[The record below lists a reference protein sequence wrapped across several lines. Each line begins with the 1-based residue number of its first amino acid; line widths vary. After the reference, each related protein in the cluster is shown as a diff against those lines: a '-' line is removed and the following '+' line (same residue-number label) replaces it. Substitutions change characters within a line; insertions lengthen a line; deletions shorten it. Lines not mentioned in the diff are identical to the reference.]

1 MQLGHHERK
10 RARSQA
16 GFQEAVKLFRQAAD
30 KGNAQAQYN
39 LGIMYKNGQGVKRD
53 DKEAVKWFQRAA
65 DQGHAKAQSNLGVIE
80 NHHI

>member
-1 MQLGHHERK
+1 
-10 RARSQA
+10 
-16 GFQEAVKLFRQAAD
+16 VKLFRQAAD